1 MSSQNLAI
9 VMISVIFNALAQL
22 FLKAG
27 APAIISFYIN
37 SESFI
42 EIAFKIFTNINI
54 VTGLICCVL
63 GLAVWVVAL
72 SRLEVSIAY
81 PLLSIGYV
89 INALAA
95 HYLFNESLTN
105 EKFLGIG
112 IILIGV
118 FVVARS

>member
-1 MSSQNLAI
+1 MSTQSLTI
-9 VMISVIFNALAQL
+9 VMTAVIFNALAQL

-27 APAIISFYIN
+27 APAISSFYIS
-37 SESFI
+37 SEGFI
-42 EIAFKIFTNINI
+42 EIAFKILTNVHII
-54 VTGLICCVL
+54 AGLICCVL
-63 GLAVWVVAL
+63 GLAVWMVAL

-89 INALAA
+89 INAIGA
-95 HYLFNESLTN
+95 HYLFNESLTI

-118 FVVARS
+118 FVLARS